1 MPAVRRAPKQEQ
13 TDQNKKV
20 WRAVKDAVPSRVEF
34 QVLDGVDGVPTAEHV
49 MPLQHLMQHDAIEET
64 AQSEAEENAR
74 RNRKM
79 AASGNGGYGHRTDRH
94 PKSRPCILDLL
105 CLSICAF
112 SDLFAHPSHDL
123 PDPAT
128 PIISSLAIRHV
139 PRIPYTPGTGPT
151 CCHHALLVGDE
162 AAIRAAAI
170 VAVVLGAP
178 WTVHLSGAGRRKE
191 SAAHQGRYEQQ
202 TISHRSHLNLPSFL
216 NSTSLQL
223 SRSGPA
229 ANRRKMKPRAD
240 LRDPRGAILP
250 VPIVVARDPRAPQLV
265 LGDVRAVAAQ
275 ICVEVSLLQGSCAL
289 LSPSRESHRRT

>member
-1 MPAVRRAPKQEQ
+1 
-13 TDQNKKV
+13 
-20 WRAVKDAVPSRVEF
+20 
-34 QVLDGVDGVPTAEHV
+34 
-49 MPLQHLMQHDAIEET
+49 
-64 AQSEAEENAR
+64 
-74 RNRKM
+74 M

-94 PKSRPCILDLL
+94 PKRRPCILDLL

-223 SRSGPA
+223 SQISAGSFLNSTSLQLSQISAGFHFSAVSGRTRTCGTRAGRSFQSQSW
-229 ANRRKMKPRAD
+229 
-240 LRDPRGAILP
+240 LRENA
-250 VPIVVARDPRAPQLV
+250 RAPQLV

>member
-1 MPAVRRAPKQEQ
+1 M
-13 TDQNKKV
+13 
-20 WRAVKDAVPSRVEF
+20 
-34 QVLDGVDGVPTAEHV
+34 
-49 MPLQHLMQHDAIEET
+49 
-64 AQSEAEENAR
+64 
-74 RNRKM
+74 
-79 AASGNGGYGHRTDRH
+79 
-94 PKSRPCILDLL
+94 LDLL

-128 PIISSLAIRHV
+128 PTISSLATRHV

-178 WTVHLSGAGRRKE
+178 WTVHLSGARRRKE

-240 LRDPRGAILP
+240 LRDPRGAIVP
-250 VPIVVARDPRAPQLV
+250 VQSWLRENARAPQLV

-275 ICVEVSLLQGSCAL
+275 ICVGVSLLQGSCAL